1 MCSFIDPRYSPNLDD
16 TNENSDI
23 EQEEYV
29 YIEEKDEDDENE
41 SNEESINDK
50 HANGEVDVAS
60 DNSTEITTVKVI
72 ATVTEKGPKVTNHN
86 AWDGVVK
93 KWVGSDKYDYDFV
106 PMLMFIQKYIYV
118 VVLPF

>member
-1 MCSFIDPRYSPNLDD
+1 MCSFIDRRYPSNSDD
-16 TNENSDI
+16 TNEKSDI

-41 SNEESINDK
+41 SNEENIDDN
-50 HANGEVDVAS
+50 HANGKVDVVS

-72 ATVTEKGPKVTNHN
+72 ATVTEKGPNVTNHN

-93 KWVGSDKYDYDFV
+93 KWVG
-106 PMLMFIQKYIYV
+106 
-118 VVLPF
+118 

>member
-1 MCSFIDPRYSPNLDD
+1 MCYFIDPRYPPNSDD
-16 TNENSDI
+16 TNEKSDI

-41 SNEESINDK
+41 SNEENID
-50 HANGEVDVAS
+50 ANGKVDVVS

-72 ATVTEKGPKVTNHN
+72 ATVTEKGPNVTNHN

-93 KWVGSDKYDYDFV
+93 KWVS
-106 PMLMFIQKYIYV
+106 
-118 VVLPF
+118 

>member
-72 ATVTEKGPKVTNHN
+72 ATVTDKGPKVTNHN
-86 AWDGVVK
+86 TWDGVVK
-93 KWVGSDKYDYDFV
+93 KWVG
-106 PMLMFIQKYIYV
+106 
-118 VVLPF
+118 